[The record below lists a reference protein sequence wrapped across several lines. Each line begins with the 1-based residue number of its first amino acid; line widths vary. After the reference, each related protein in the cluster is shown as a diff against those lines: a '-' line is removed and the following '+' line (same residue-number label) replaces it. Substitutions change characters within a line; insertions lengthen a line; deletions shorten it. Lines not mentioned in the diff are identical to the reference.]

1 MTTGTLINNFSDNV
15 KELCCT
21 ISGIVKNKIVTPV
34 SHPRFIKYIC
44 NNNNNCYNQVCLT
57 QQYLFFFISEHLF
70 SSLPML
76 NIFFSTLLHMYCVIR
91 ETN

>member
-34 SHPRFIKYIC
+34 SVLSNTYATTTITVIIKYALHSNIC
-44 NNNNNCYNQVCLT
+44 FF
-57 QQYLFFFISEHLF
+57 YL
-70 SSLPML
+70 
-76 NIFFSTLLHMYCVIR
+76 
-91 ETN
+91 